1 MAQARSTRKRPS
13 RSKQATKTGASATK
27 KRGGSVKEVQE
38 KNIEDFRETLTRGVL
53 APLNLVML
61 TRDRIQEA
69 VDDAVERGRITHADA
84 QDLVQ
89 TLFKRGRKQ
98 TDDVLADLERLVG
111 RGRDEID
118 NTGGSTR
125 ERATRAAVTARNR
138 VEAATTKVRHAS
150 MRRESPPVS
159 NYEKLTAAQVR
170 KKLDRMDAKELRK
183 IRSYEESNANR
194 KSVLDAVER
203 GIAKASSQS

>member
-1 MAQARSTRKRPS
+1 MAHARSTRKRSS
-13 RSKQATKTGASATK
+13 RSTKTTKARTSATK
-27 KRGGSVKEVQE
+27 KRGGSAKGAQE

-53 APLNLVML
+53 APLNIVML

-111 RGRDEID
+111 RGRDEIE

-125 ERATRAAVTARNR
+125 ERATKAAVTARNR

-150 MRRESPPVS
+150 TKRESPPVS

-170 KKLDRMDAKELRK
+170 KKLDRTDAKGLRK
-183 IRSYEESNANR
+183 IRSYEERNANR

-203 GIAKASSQS
+203 RIAKTSNQS